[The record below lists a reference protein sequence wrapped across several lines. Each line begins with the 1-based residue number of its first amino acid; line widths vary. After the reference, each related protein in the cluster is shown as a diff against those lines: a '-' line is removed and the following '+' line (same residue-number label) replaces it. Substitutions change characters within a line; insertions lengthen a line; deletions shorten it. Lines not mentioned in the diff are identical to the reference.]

1 MTGVRMQTVAA
12 GEGGMRLDR
21 WLRLHVPAIGRG
33 RLEKLLRTGQIR
45 VDGGRVRSGHR
56 LTPGQTVRIPPAA
69 AALPVPGPTRGDAG
83 LAEELADRICH
94 IDREVLVIDKPPGL
108 AVQGGTG
115 IGRHLDAAL
124 DGLRMGADE
133 RPRLVHR
140 LDRDTSGVL
149 VLARSAAAARWLARA
164 FRDRTALKVY
174 WCVVVG
180 ELRPVRATVTL
191 PIAKMAAAGREKM
204 QVDHDG
210 GRRAVTDYEVV
221 EQLGHR
227 VAWVAVRP
235 RTGRTHQIRVH
246 MAALGTPVLGDGK
259 YGGRDA
265 FIDADGLARR
275 LHLHARSI
283 SIPRPGGARL
293 EVRASLPDH
302 MVATWRLF
310 GFSGDDPA
318 PDWPEA

>member
-1 MTGVRMQTVAA
+1 MTGVRMRTVAA
-12 GEGGMRLDR
+12 GEEGMRLDR
-21 WLRLHVPAIGRG
+21 WFRLHVPGLGHG

-56 LTPGQTVRIPPAA
+56 LASGQTVRIPPAGEA
-69 AALPVPGPTRGDAG
+69 RSGRDRTGGDPGLAG
-83 LAEELADRICH
+83 LLAERVCH
-94 IDREVLVIDKPPGL
+94 IDHEVLALDKPPGL

-124 DGLRMGADE
+124 DGLRFGADE

-149 VLARSAAAARWLARA
+149 LLARTAGAARWLARA

-180 ELRPVRATVTL
+180 ELRPGRATVTL
-191 PIAKMAAAGREKM
+191 PVAKLGGIRGEKM

-221 EQLGHR
+221 EQLGR
-227 VAWVAVRP
+227 RAAWVAVRP

-246 MAALGTPVLGDGK
+246 MAAVGTPVLGDGK

-283 SIPRPGGARL
+283 SIPRPGGGRL
-293 EVRASLPDH
+293 EVSARLPEH
-302 MVATWRLF
+302 MAATWRLF

-318 PDWPEA
+318 PVWPET